1 VHGTH
6 LDSLMPMLSRII
18 SINSH
23 MLPVPPPPP
32 AQRRQTSVRTRDRPG
47 PSKDEV
53 AHVLQR
59 RRLRA
64 ASGL

>member
-1 VHGTH
+1 
-6 LDSLMPMLSRII
+6 MLSRII